1 MKNRILLRIAHDY
14 LNSYSGI
21 PGRCWNRIVLSFFND
36 FSTGFIFFI
45 SLYFVKYLNF
55 SVVNAGLIISAY
67 GIGRVIGGYTGGRLS
82 DNISPTMI
90 SCASIF
96 VESIMLLLLIKIRT
110 MELLL
115 CNMFILGFCAYS
127 FRSSNN
133 FWILENSNDKLKAMN
148 VLYIFSNMGIG
159 LSALALGFFE
169 NHGFILIFAIC
180 GFLNLGVAIF
190 LLITSAKCE
199 VKNQRLEK
207 TYNLEESKDDV
218 KLIKST
224 GIISFL
230 LLSCLFFIGMV
241 VSQRGVT
248 YNLFIHQNFPEFGIQ
263 GVGFLFSINPIL
275 ILVFQAPLIKHFNNH
290 NKLLIMS
297 MGALLIGIGTII
309 LGYFIA
315 LGAVIISSVIYTF
328 GEMFFFSVA
337 QLAFYQ
343 RARNENK
350 GKTIGIFQMTYAL
363 SLIAGPA
370 IGVFAYHYFGGSN
383 LWLLCGTVS
392 LLSAMFCLLAVHR
405 NSHASPYKRRVT

>member
-1 MKNRILLRIAHDY
+1 VKNTILLRIAHNY
-14 LNSYSGI
+14 LISYSGI

-67 GIGRVIGGYTGGRLS
+67 GIGRVIGGYTGGKLS
-82 DNISPTMI
+82 DNISPAII
-90 SCASIF
+90 SCVSLFI
-96 VESIMLLLLIKIRT
+96 ESIMLLLLIKIRT

-115 CNMFILGFCAYS
+115 FDMFILGFCAYS

-148 VLYIFSNMGIG
+148 VLYVFSNMGIG

-169 NHGFILIFAIC
+169 NYGFTLIFTVC
-180 GFLNLGVAIF
+180 GLLNLGVAIF
-190 LLITSAKCE
+190 LLITSIKCE
-199 VKNQRLEK
+199 IKVQNMKK
-207 TYNLEESKDDV
+207 SYGLEEGKDDV
-218 KLIKST
+218 RLIKSR
-224 GIISFL
+224 GIIGFL

-263 GVGFLFSINPIL
+263 GVGLLFAINPIL
-275 ILVFQAPLIKHFNNH
+275 ILIFQAPLIKHFDKYS
-290 NKLLIMS
+290 KLLIMS
-297 MGALLIGIGTII
+297 MGALLIGIGAII
-309 LGYFIA
+309 LGCFITLWA
-315 LGAVIISSVIYTF
+315 IIISSVIYTF

-343 RARNENK
+343 RAKNENK
-350 GKTIGIFQMTYAL
+350 GKTIGVFQMTYAL
-363 SLIAGPA
+363 SLIVGPTM
-370 IGVFAYHYFGGSN
+370 GVFAYHYFGESN
-383 LWLLCGTVS
+383 LWLLCGMVS
-392 LLSAMFCLLAVHR
+392 LLSAMLCFLAVHR
-405 NSHASPYKRRVT
+405 NCHASSYKR